1 MTSEKFIE
9 LVEQYERFVFTICY
23 QLVRDYQEAQNLAQ
37 DTFVS
42 AFGHID
48 RVSEENLK
56 AWLARIAT
64 NKAKDFLKSAYR
76 RKVSVSED
84 MSELDIV
91 RSEQSPER
99 LYIDDEGA
107 GAIRQT
113 ILELKEPYH
122 KVSVLFF
129 LEEKSVDEIAQELGR
144 PKKTVQTQLYRARSK
159 LQTILMEEMKT

>member
-56 AWLARIAT
+56 AWLARIAS

-107 GAIRQT
+107 GAI
-113 ILELKEPYH
+113 
-122 KVSVLFF
+122 LFF

-159 LQTILMEEMKT
+159 LQKILMEEMKT

>member
-56 AWLARIAT
+56 AWFA
-64 NKAKDFLKSAYR
+64 
-76 RKVSVSED
+76 
-84 MSELDIV
+84 
-91 RSEQSPER
+91 
-99 LYIDDEGA
+99 A
-107 GAIRQT
+107 GV
-113 ILELKEPYH
+113 YC
-122 KVSVLFF
+122 V
-129 LEEKSVDEIAQELGR
+129 GMG
-144 PKKTVQTQLYRARSK
+144 SK
-159 LQTILMEEMKT
+159 LFPSDRVAAGDWAYVADKCRESIAIALANRK

>member
-99 LYIDDEGA
+99 LYIDDECA

-159 LQTILMEEMKT
+159 LQKILMEEMKT

>member
-1 MTSEKFIE
+1 MYKRQ
-9 LVEQYERFVFTICY
+9 EQYERFVFTICY

-99 LYIDDEGA
+99 LYICLFYTSIYIFFEPTRKRHMPTPPKFCNAA
-107 GAIRQT
+107 GNIGIVEVLRKCEAEHFAKADCHQRIT
-113 ILELKEPYH
+113 GKIKIDLKC
-122 KVSVLFF
+122 
-129 LEEKSVDEIAQELGR
+129 KSSQAKPG
-144 PKKTVQTQLYRARSK
+144 
-159 LQTILMEEMKT
+159 

>member
-99 LYIDDEGA
+99 LYIDD
-107 GAIRQT
+107 
-113 ILELKEPYH
+113 
-122 KVSVLFF
+122 
-129 LEEKSVDEIAQELGR
+129 
-144 PKKTVQTQLYRARSK
+144 
-159 LQTILMEEMKT
+159 